1 MRYIFSG
8 NMPAKTP
15 EILMRAEDFEP
26 ISLLVTQL
34 ERKTLDRY
42 LEYKKIGY
50 CDFIM
55 MDSGAYSVFTG
66 RAETTLDQYI
76 DFINARS
83 EDAEVF
89 VELDTIPGEWGKS
102 KKPEDY
108 IKSADKSWEDF
119 LYMRERVCCPEKIMS
134 VFHSGEPYSAL
145 RRTLEWTDSNGNH
158 LDYIGISA
166 AKDADNNNRDNYFQD
181 VQDVIKASSNPNV
194 GTHLFGTTALKVLK
208 KVPCRSCDS
217 TTHVRI
223 AGFGCLISPT
233 FGQITV
239 SSKGGT
245 KASAKT
251 HFLHTADKAKIKKL
265 EEELEPLKLTIK
277 DVADDPAA
285 RTAFNI
291 RSVLQLVKTDYA
303 YHPDNSIKRKSLFAK

>member
-15 EILMRAEDFEP
+15 EILMRADDFKP

-34 ERKTLDRY
+34 ERKTLERY
-42 LEYKKIGY
+42 IEYKKIGY

-66 RAETTLDQYI
+66 RASTTIDQYI
-76 DFINARS
+76 DFINKVH
-83 EDAEVF
+83 DDVEVF

-108 IKSADKSWEDF
+108 VKSADKSWSDF
-119 LYMRERVCCPEKIMS
+119 LYMRERVCCPEKVMS
-134 VFHSGEPYSAL
+134 VFHSGEPYEAL
-145 RRTLEWTDSNGNH
+145 QRTVDWTDENGKH

-166 AKDADNNNRDNYFQD
+166 AKDADNKNRDTYFRD
-181 VQDVIKASSNPNV
+181 VRSVIDNSSNPNV
-194 GTHLFGTTALKVLK
+194 GTHLFGTTALNVLK
-208 KVPCRSCDS
+208 TVPCRSCDS
-217 TTHVRI
+217 TTHVRL

-233 FGQITV
+233 FGTITV

-245 KASAKT
+245 KGAAKT
-251 HFLHTADKAKIKKL
+251 HFLHTADSKKIAKLK
-265 EEELEPLKLTIK
+265 EELEPLKLTID
-277 DVADDPAA
+277 DVANDPAA

-291 RSVLQLVKTDYA
+291 RSVLQLVNTTYKYKDSNA
-303 YHPDNSIKRKSLFAK
+303 IKRRSLI